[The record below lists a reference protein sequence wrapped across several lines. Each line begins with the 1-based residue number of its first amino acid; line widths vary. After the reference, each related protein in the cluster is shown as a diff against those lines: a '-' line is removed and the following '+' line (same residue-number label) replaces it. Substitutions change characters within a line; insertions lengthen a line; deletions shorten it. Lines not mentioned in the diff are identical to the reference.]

1 MILAQVLEWAG
12 NLFFKTFALATLHQ
26 LIALKVISH
35 LPEAA
40 GELASLPGDF
50 LLFIGK
56 TLKTVLR
63 LLLTLL
69 ALPLFSLLTLLALT
83 LLALLLFSLLTL
95 LTLALLLLSLPGR
108 SSSTGRIPLALGR
121 FTLTLFDLRLL
132 SAFPFISGRRLFF
145 TLSGF
150 TIRLRAFTILLPGV
164 FSSFP

>member
-1 MILAQVLEWAG
+1 M
-12 NLFFKTFALATLHQ
+12 
-26 LIALKVISH
+26 
-35 LPEAA
+35 
-40 GELASLPGDF
+40 
-50 LLFIGK
+50 
-56 TLKTVLR
+56 
-63 LLLTLL
+63 LTLL
-69 ALPLFSLLTLLALT
+69 ALPLFSLLTLLALALLALPLFSLLT
-83 LLALLLFSLLTL
+83 LLALALLALLLFSLL
-95 LTLALLLLSLPGR
+95 GR